1 LAEKT
6 RLLFIDLLRG
16 WAILVMIEVHVF
28 NAFMNPALRDTQWFS
43 VLNFINGLVAP
54 SFLFISGF
62 AFIIST
68 QNKHD
73 ELFKFGSLFWKKM
86 MRIGLIFFLGY
97 TLHIPFF
104 SLAKTIREITPQ
116 LWVSFYNVDILQ
128 NIGAGLLYIL
138 LARAFIKSN
147 KAFFYFILIS
157 CAVFIFVSPFIWE
170 HDFARYFPLP
180 IACYFNSV
188 YGSFFP
194 LFPWIGFLL
203 SGAVCSILYLKSR
216 EINNEKNFIIQ
227 VAALGVILI
236 AAGHF
241 YLSPLFPKAYTATRP
256 HPMFF
261 FERLG
266 YVFVLLS
273 LCWYFISVYAN
284 KGTTIIEMGRESLL
298 IYYLHL
304 QIIYRRF
311 LNGKSLDSIVGASY
325 GVWECTVYTVVLIIL
340 MIITAKIWGRFKK
353 NHKKGAQYI
362 TAGIFSLAVILF
374 LLIKNY

>member
-1 LAEKT
+1 
-6 RLLFIDLLRG
+6 
-16 WAILVMIEVHVF
+16 
-28 NAFMNPALRDTQWFS
+28 
-43 VLNFINGLVAP
+43 
-54 SFLFISGF
+54 
-62 AFIIST
+62 
-68 QNKHD
+68 
-73 ELFKFGSLFWKKM
+73 
-86 MRIGLIFFLGY
+86 
-97 TLHIPFF
+97 
-104 SLAKTIREITPQ
+104 
-116 LWVSFYNVDILQ
+116 
-128 NIGAGLLYIL
+128 
-138 LARAFIKSN
+138 
-147 KAFFYFILIS
+147 
-157 CAVFIFVSPFIWE
+157 
-170 HDFARYFPLP
+170 
-180 IACYFNSV
+180 
-188 YGSFFP
+188 
-194 LFPWIGFLL
+194 
-203 SGAVCSILYLKSR
+203 
-216 EINNEKNFIIQ
+216 
-227 VAALGVILI
+227 
-236 AAGHF
+236 
-241 YLSPLFPKAYTATRP
+241 
-256 HPMFF
+256 MFF